1 MRHAVALLIV
11 LSLTAAAADAQEV
24 AAARGPQTVRLR
36 LRNQDTVQGYLRG
49 HSKDE
54 VVIFTGEGR
63 YRHVPLADRL
73 MKDGQWTLDTF
84 EFSDLKVIF
93 PAEDTAVVAYK
104 VHQKGELK
112 GKPMDLQCADS
123 TAWVKDGRAWKC
135 ALHTE
140 TILEQ
145 A

>member
-1 MRHAVALLIV
+1 M
-11 LSLTAAAADAQEV
+11 TE
-24 AAARGPQTVRLR
+24 
-36 LRNQDTVQGYLRG
+36 
-49 HSKDE
+49 SKDTIVGLE
-54 VVIFTGEGR
+54 KTFWQSMVDKDADKAMTMIADECLITGPSGAMR
-63 YRHVPLADRL
+63 IDPGKYKAM

-112 GKPMDLQCADS
+112 GEPMDLECADS

-140 TILEQ
+140 TILET

>member
-1 MRHAVALLIV
+1 MADSTQTIVDLETRFWKALV
-11 LSLTAAAADAQEV
+11 ENDCGAAAAMIA
-24 AAARGPQTVRLR
+24 
-36 LRNQDTVQGYLRG
+36 
-49 HSKDE
+49 DE
-54 VVIFTGEGR
+54 CLIAGR
-63 YRHVPLADRL
+63 SGAMRIDPHKYKAM
-73 MKDGQWTLDTF
+73 MKDGQWRLDTF

-104 VHQKGELK
+104 VRQQGEFKGE
-112 GKPMDLQCADS
+112 PMDMQCADS

>member
-1 MRHAVALLIV
+1 MADSTQTIVDLEKQFWNALV
-11 LSLTAAAADAQEV
+11 NKDTQKAAALIADECLIT
-24 AAARGPQTVRLR
+24 GPSGAMRI
-36 LRNQDTVQGYLRG
+36 DPDKY
-49 HSKDE
+49 K
-54 VVIFTGEGR
+54 
-63 YRHVPLADRL
+63 AM

-112 GKPMDLQCADS
+112 GEPMDLECADS
-123 TAWVKDGRAWKC
+123 TAWVKDGREWKC

-140 TILEQ
+140 TILEG

>member
-1 MRHAVALLIV
+1 MR
-11 LSLTAAAADAQEV
+11 
-24 AAARGPQTVRLR
+24 
-36 LRNQDTVQGYLRG
+36 
-49 HSKDE
+49 
-54 VVIFTGEGR
+54 
-63 YRHVPLADRL
+63 
-73 MKDGQWTLDTF
+73 DGQWTLDSF

-104 VHQKGELK
+104 VHQTGEMKGQ
-112 GKPMDLQCADS
+112 PMDMECADS

-140 TILEQ
+140 TILET

>member
-1 MRHAVALLIV
+1 MADSTQTIVDLETRFWKALV
-11 LSLTAAAADAQEV
+11 NKDTQKAAALIADECLIT
-24 AAARGPQTVRLR
+24 GPSGAMRI
-36 LRNQDTVQGYLRG
+36 DPDKY
-49 HSKDE
+49 K
-54 VVIFTGEGR
+54 
-63 YRHVPLADRL
+63 AM
-73 MKDGQWTLDTF
+73 MKDGHWTLDTF

-112 GKPMDLQCADS
+112 GEPMDLECADS
-123 TAWVKDGRAWKC
+123 TAWVKDGREWKC

-140 TILEQ
+140 TILEG

>member
-1 MRHAVALLIV
+1 MADSTQTIVDLETRFWKALVEKDTAQAAGMIADECLVTGPNGAMRIDPNKY
-11 LSLTAAAADAQEV
+11 TQMM
-24 AAARGPQTVRLR
+24 R
-36 LRNQDTVQGYLRG
+36 
-49 HSKDE
+49 
-54 VVIFTGEGR
+54 
-63 YRHVPLADRL
+63 
-73 MKDGQWTLDTF
+73 DGQWTLDTF

-112 GKPMDLQCADS
+112 GRPMDLQCADS
-123 TAWVKDGRAWKC
+123 TAWVKDGREWKC

>member
-1 MRHAVALLIV
+1 MADSTQTIVDLEKRFWKALV
-11 LSLTAAAADAQEV
+11 DKNAEAAAGLIADECLIT
-24 AAARGPQTVRLR
+24 GPSGAMRIDPAKYKAMMR
-36 LRNQDTVQGYLRG
+36 
-49 HSKDE
+49 
-54 VVIFTGEGR
+54 
-63 YRHVPLADRL
+63 
-73 MKDGQWTLDTF
+73 DGQWTLESF

-104 VHQKGELK
+104 VHQTGEMKGQ
-112 GKPMDLQCADS
+112 PMDMECADS

-140 TILEQ
+140 TILEN

>member
-1 MRHAVALLIV
+1 MADSTQTIVDLETRFWKALV
-11 LSLTAAAADAQEV
+11 NKDTQKAAALIADECLIT
-24 AAARGPQTVRLR
+24 GPSGAMRI
-36 LRNQDTVQGYLRG
+36 DPDKY
-49 HSKDE
+49 K
-54 VVIFTGEGR
+54 
-63 YRHVPLADRL
+63 AM

-104 VHQKGELK
+104 VHQKGEMK
-112 GKPMDLQCADS
+112 GEPMDLQCADS
-123 TAWVKDGRAWKC
+123 TAWVKDGREWMC

-140 TILEQ
+140 TILEG

>member
-1 MRHAVALLIV
+1 MADSTQTIVDLETRFWKALV
-11 LSLTAAAADAQEV
+11 EKDTAKAAALIADECLIT
-24 AAARGPQTVRLR
+24 GPSGAMRITPNKYTQMM
-36 LRNQDTVQGYLRG
+36 Q
-49 HSKDE
+49 
-54 VVIFTGEGR
+54 
-63 YRHVPLADRL
+63 
-73 MKDGQWTLDTF
+73 DGQWSLDTF

-104 VHQKGELK
+104 VHQRGELK
-112 GKPMDLQCADS
+112 GEPMDMQCADS

-140 TILEQ
+140 TILES

>member
-1 MRHAVALLIV
+1 MADSTQTIVDLETRFWKALV
-11 LSLTAAAADAQEV
+11 DKDTARAAALIADECLIT
-24 AAARGPQTVRLR
+24 GPSGAMRI
-36 LRNQDTVQGYLRG
+36 NPD
-49 HSKDE
+49 K
-54 VVIFTGEGR
+54 
-63 YRHVPLADRL
+63 YRQM

-104 VHQKGELK
+104 VHQKGDLK
-112 GKPMDLQCADS
+112 GKPMDMQCADS
-123 TAWVKDGRAWKC
+123 TAWVKDGREWKC

-140 TILEQ
+140 TILEP

>member
-1 MRHAVALLIV
+1 MNLTQAKEDVMADSTQTIVDLETRFWKALV
-11 LSLTAAAADAQEV
+11 DKDTGKAAALIADECLV
-24 AAARGPQTVRLR
+24 TGPSGAMRIDPDKYTQMMR
-36 LRNQDTVQGYLRG
+36 
-49 HSKDE
+49 
-54 VVIFTGEGR
+54 
-63 YRHVPLADRL
+63 
-73 MKDGQWTLDTF
+73 DGQWTLDTF

-104 VHQKGELK
+104 VHQKGEHK
-112 GKPMDLQCADS
+112 GEPMDLQCADS

>member
-1 MRHAVALLIV
+1 MADSTQTIV
-11 LSLTAAAADAQEV
+11 DLETRFWKAMVEKDTAKAAALIADECLIT
-24 AAARGPQTVRLR
+24 GPSGAMRINPNKYTQMM
-36 LRNQDTVQGYLRG
+36 Q
-49 HSKDE
+49 
-54 VVIFTGEGR
+54 
-63 YRHVPLADRL
+63 
-73 MKDGQWTLDTF
+73 DGQWTLDTF

-112 GKPMDLQCADS
+112 GEPMDLQCADS

-140 TILEQ
+140 TILET

>member
-1 MRHAVALLIV
+1 MADSTQTIVDMETRFRKALV
-11 LSLTAAAADAQEV
+11 NKDTGAAAAMIADECLIT
-24 AAARGPQTVRLR
+24 GPSGAMRIDPGKYTAMM
-36 LRNQDTVQGYLRG
+36 
-49 HSKDE
+49 E
-54 VVIFTGEGR
+54 
-63 YRHVPLADRL
+63 
-73 MKDGQWTLDTF
+73 DGQWTLDTF

-93 PAEDTAVVAYK
+93 PAEDTAVVAYN

-112 GKPMDLQCADS
+112 GKPLDLQCADS

>member
-1 MRHAVALLIV
+1 MADSTQTIVDLETRFWKALV
-11 LSLTAAAADAQEV
+11 DKDTQKAAALIADECLIA
-24 AAARGPQTVRLR
+24 GPSGAMRIDPDKYKAMMQ
-36 LRNQDTVQGYLRG
+36 
-49 HSKDE
+49 
-54 VVIFTGEGR
+54 
-63 YRHVPLADRL
+63 
-73 MKDGQWTLDTF
+73 DGQWTLDTF

-112 GKPMDLQCADS
+112 GEPMDLECADS
-123 TAWVKDGRAWKC
+123 TAWVKDGRDWKC

-140 TILEQ
+140 TILEG

>member
-1 MRHAVALLIV
+1 MADSTQTSVDLETRFWKALV
-11 LSLTAAAADAQEV
+11 NKDTQKAAALIADECLIT
-24 AAARGPQTVRLR
+24 GPSGAMRI
-36 LRNQDTVQGYLRG
+36 DPDKY
-49 HSKDE
+49 K
-54 VVIFTGEGR
+54 
-63 YRHVPLADRL
+63 AM

-112 GKPMDLQCADS
+112 GEPMDLRCADS

-140 TILEQ
+140 TILEG

>member
-1 MRHAVALLIV
+1 MADSTQTIVDLETRFWKALV
-11 LSLTAAAADAQEV
+11 NKDTGAAAAMIADECLIT
-24 AAARGPQTVRLR
+24 GPSGAMRIDPGKYTEMMR
-36 LRNQDTVQGYLRG
+36 DG
-49 HSKDE
+49 H
-54 VVIFTGEGR
+54 
-63 YRHVPLADRL
+63 
-73 MKDGQWTLDTF
+73 WTLDTF

-112 GKPMDLQCADS
+112 GQPMDLECADS

-140 TILEQ
+140 TILQ
-145 A
+145 PA